1 MSWTETDLP
10 DLTGVTAIVTGA
22 NSGIGLVT
30 ARELAGHGARVIL
43 PCRNLAAAESASFE
57 IVGDTRVEELDLSS
71 LASVRAFA
79 ERWEGPLDLLVNN
92 AGVMTPPKYRQ
103 TADGFELQFGT
114 NHLGHFALTGLL
126 LPALLAG
133 RGSAS
138 STSGGSGSGAAS
150 AAGTT
155 LAPRVVTVS
164 SIAHFGGNEAV
175 LEGNPEAA
183 YSPQKTYS
191 QSKLANLLFAREL
204 QRRATAAGSP
214 LVSTAA
220 HPGVSVTN
228 LFTSPDGMG
237 SKPLVRRVAP
247 LLMKLVLQSPEAGAR
262 PSLYAATEAAPGSY
276 TGPQRFGESRG
287 PIGPAKLSSYAA
299 DGHLGEQLWARSEE
313 WTGVTFAF

>member
-43 PCRNLAAAESASFE
+43 ACRNLAAAESASFE

-133 RGSAS
+133 
-138 STSGGSGSGAAS
+138 GGSS
-150 AAGTT
+150 T